1 MKRLQTHKPTQHT
14 LPYRP
19 SPQIER
25 KHIKTHANDN
35 VQQLA
40 HESKTK
46 KRPHSLYI
54 HENNSKTKLDHS
66 KSPKKTKHT
75 NAHNNTHTHQRA
87 QKMQLIHTT

>member
-1 MKRLQTHKPTQHT
+1 MIRLQTHKPTQDT

-19 SPQIER
+19 SPQIQR
-25 KHIKTHANDN
+25 KHIKAHANDN

-75 NAHNNTHTHQRA
+75 KAHNNTHTIQRA